1 MEFEE
6 SIKQW
11 VSKDNQIKNYSEKL
25 KVLRQERSTLTE
37 HIISYA
43 EDNNL
48 SNAVIQITDGKLK
61 FNNSKSS
68 SPLTYKFIEEC
79 LVECLGSDEKAKAI
93 VKYIKSQ
100 RVTNIKSEI
109 KRYYN

>member
-25 KVLRQERSTLTE
+25 KLLRQERTTLTE

-43 EDNNL
+43 EDNSL

-79 LVECLGSDEKAKAI
+79 LVDCLASEEKAKAI

-109 KRYYN
+109 KR